1 MDGWMDEWMDGC
13 GQGGCQM
20 GDGTDSYLVEQQMTS
35 AEVVK
40 QVMAVTVVTLLK
52 VAMEIMWSAILLG
65 VELSCEMI
73 GIADQE
79 GTMQH
84 SDCMTIASV
93 TVPEPKMR
101 MLCFDDEMI
110 KLKLNA
116 AQYQK
121 QLRVEVVFVVV
132 KVKLESVPKDRTK
145 LFEISMLA
153 GIVLA
158 DSLEMNQVKKLTRA
172 GQLCLV
178 KEEKT
183 LSSSPRY
190 QDRSN

>member
-1 MDGWMDEWMDGC
+1 MDGWMDGWLDGWSDGWMDEWMDGC

-20 GDGTDSYLVEQQMTS
+20 GDRTDSYLVEQQMTS

-40 QVMAVTVVTLLK
+40 QVMAVTAVTLLM
-52 VAMEIMWSAILLG
+52 VAMEIMWPVILLG

-101 MLCFDDEMI
+101 MLCFDDEI
-110 KLKLNA
+110 ETECCTIL
-116 AQYQK
+116 
-121 QLRVEVVFVVV
+121 EVA
-132 KVKLESVPKDRTK
+132 S
-145 LFEISMLA
+145 
-153 GIVLA
+153 G
-158 DSLEMNQVKKLTRA
+158 
-172 GQLCLV
+172 
-178 KEEKT
+178 
-183 LSSSPRY
+183 
-190 QDRSN
+190 

>member
-1 MDGWMDEWMDGC
+1 MDEWMDGWMDGWLDGWSDGWMDEWMDGC

-20 GDGTDSYLVEQQMTS
+20 GDRTDSYLVEQQMTS

-101 MLCFDDEMI
+101 MLCFDDEI
-110 KLKLNA
+110 ETECCTIL
-116 AQYQK
+116 
-121 QLRVEVVFVVV
+121 EVA
-132 KVKLESVPKDRTK
+132 S
-145 LFEISMLA
+145 
-153 GIVLA
+153 G
-158 DSLEMNQVKKLTRA
+158 
-172 GQLCLV
+172 
-178 KEEKT
+178 
-183 LSSSPRY
+183 
-190 QDRSN
+190 

>member
-1 MDGWMDEWMDGC
+1 
-13 GQGGCQM
+13 M

-40 QVMAVTVVTLLK
+40 QVMAVTAVTLLM
-52 VAMEIMWSAILLG
+52 VAMEIMWPVILLG

-101 MLCFDDEMI
+101 LLCFDDEMI

-116 AQYQK
+116 APYQK

-158 DSLEMNQVKKLTRA
+158 DSLEMNQVKQLTRA

-183 LSSSPRY
+183 LSSSQKY

>member
-1 MDGWMDEWMDGC
+1 MDEWMNGWMDGWMDGWLDGWSDGWMDEWMDGC

-20 GDGTDSYLVEQQMTS
+20 GDRTDSYLVEQQMTS

-40 QVMAVTVVTLLK
+40 QVMAVTVVTSLM
-52 VAMEIMWSAILLG
+52 VAMEIMWPAILLG

-116 AQYQK
+116 AQ
-121 QLRVEVVFVVV
+121 
-132 KVKLESVPKDRTK
+132 
-145 LFEISMLA
+145 
-153 GIVLA
+153 
-158 DSLEMNQVKKLTRA
+158 
-172 GQLCLV
+172 
-178 KEEKT
+178 
-183 LSSSPRY
+183 
-190 QDRSN
+190 

>member
-1 MDGWMDEWMDGC
+1 MDEWMDGC
-13 GQGGCQM
+13 LNGWMDGWMVGWLDGWMEEQIDGCCQGDSQM

-35 AEVVK
+35 VEVVK
-40 QVMAVTVVTLLK
+40 QVMAVTVVTLLM
-52 VAMEIMWSAILLG
+52 VAMEIMWPAILLG

-110 KLKLNA
+110 KLKIECCTIL
-116 AQYQK
+116 
-121 QLRVEVVFVVV
+121 EVA
-132 KVKLESVPKDRTK
+132 S
-145 LFEISMLA
+145 
-153 GIVLA
+153 G
-158 DSLEMNQVKKLTRA
+158 
-172 GQLCLV
+172 
-178 KEEKT
+178 
-183 LSSSPRY
+183 
-190 QDRSN
+190 

>member
-1 MDGWMDEWMDGC
+1 
-13 GQGGCQM
+13 M

-40 QVMAVTVVTLLK
+40 QVMAVTAVTLLM
-52 VAMEIMWSAILLG
+52 VAMEIMWPVILLG

-110 KLKLNA
+110 TLKLNA
-116 AQYQK
+116 APYQK
-121 QLRVEVVFVVV
+121 QLPVEVVFVVV

-145 LFEISMLA
+145 LFEISMFA

-158 DSLEMNQVKKLTRA
+158 DSLEMNQVKQLTRA

-183 LSSSPRY
+183 LSSSQKY